1 MNETIYVN
9 KKNEEILKVIPGA
22 NVSQKFAFL
31 IGKYESDLE

>member
-22 NVSQKFAFL
+22 NVSQKVCFF
-31 IGKYESDLE
+31 DW